1 LRRLLVLLGP
11 CVALALGAAIASA
24 DAPAPAAAPAAST
37 VGQVRVFAKISA
49 PGYPADALVTSNG
62 TVYAGTFHSLLALS
76 SSGPSK
82 VFKYSPAGVLERTYT
97 IRDETPGGDDD
108 GVQVSNTDHHG
119 LLYLLNQSPAQVL
132 TLNPVTGAEK
142 VYASFPNLPPCN
154 ASGQPAGACSDGL
167 GYQAPEPDF
176 SAWGPDGSLYVTDY
190 NQSVIWRVPPG
201 GGRARVWFTNKNLF
215 GLIVGPAGLVLMP
228 NHHTLLFDVGGDVYA
243 GGTLADGRLYTIPI
257 KANGK
262 PGTLTQIWQS
272 TPAEAPD
279 GLALARSGHIYIALV
294 GPTGNAIQELSAK
307 GHDLDR
313 VPANLLV
320 NETQSIP
327 FDAPGNVTFDGDN
340 ILVGNQSSIL
350 MDSADMALLE
360 VNVGEPGEPIYI
372 PAGAGSKP
380 KPKPKPKPKKH
391 RRR

>member
-1 LRRLLVLLGP
+1 
-11 CVALALGAAIASA
+11 
-24 DAPAPAAAPAAST
+24 
-37 VGQVRVFAKISA
+37 VFAKISA

-62 TVYAGTFHSLLALS
+62 TVYAGTFHSLLTLS
-76 SSGPSK
+76 ASGPSK
-82 VFKYSPAGVLERTYT
+82 VLKYSPTGVLERTYT
-97 IRDETPGGDDD
+97 ISGQTSGGDDD

-142 VYASFPNLPPCN
+142 VYAMFPNLPACN
-154 ASGQPAGACSDGL
+154 ASGQPASACSDGL

-176 SAWGPDGSLYVTDY
+176 SAWGPDGSMYVTDY
-190 NQSVIWRVPPG
+190 NQAVIWRVPPG
-201 GGRARVWFTNKNLF
+201 GGRATVWLTNKNF
-215 GLIVGPAGLVLMP
+215 YGLIVGPAGLVLMP
-228 NHHTLLFDVGGDVYA
+228 NHHTLMFDTGGDVYG
-243 GGTLADGRLYTIPI
+243 GGTLANGRLYTLPI

-279 GLALARSGHIYIALV
+279 GLALARSGHIYLALV
-294 GPTGNAIQELSAK
+294 GPTGNAIQELSAS
-307 GHDLDR
+307 GTDLDR
-313 VPANLLV
+313 VPANALV

-340 ILVGNQSSIL
+340 IIVGNQSSIL
-350 MDSADMALLE
+350 MDSADWALLE

-372 PAGAGSKP
+372 PSDAGSKP
-380 KPKPKPKPKKH
+380 SKPKPKPKPSKPKPKPKPKKH